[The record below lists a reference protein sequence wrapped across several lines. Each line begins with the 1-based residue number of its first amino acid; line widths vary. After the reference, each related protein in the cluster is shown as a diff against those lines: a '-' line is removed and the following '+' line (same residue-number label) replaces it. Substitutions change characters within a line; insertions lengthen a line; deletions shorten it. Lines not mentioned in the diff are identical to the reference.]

1 MLSAGR
7 FSNISSRSETVL
19 PKLHRV
25 REGTDDRYRSQDQVQ
40 EQHANHLPR
49 HPLHIHTVDRVH
61 VGQGQRVIEPV
72 LTALH
77 SPGTNAIKL
86 FFVITSVTR
95 LGNFSKEF
103 AKSFPQNSLNIW

>member
-61 VGQGQRVIEPV
+61 VGQGQRVIEQV
-72 LTALH
+72 VIALH
-77 SPGTNAIKL
+77 APGTSAIKL
-86 FFVITSVTR
+86 FFCHYQCYQIR
-95 LGNFSKEF
+95 QFFKGICEIFSSK
-103 AKSFPQNSLNIW
+103 

>member
-1 MLSAGR
+1 MLSARR

-49 HPLHIHTVDRVH
+49 HPLHLHTVDRVH
-61 VGQGQRVIEPV
+61 VGQGQRVIEQV
-72 LTALH
+72 VIALH
-77 SPGTNAIKL
+77 APGTSAIKL
-86 FFVITSVTR
+86 FFCHYQCLPDYAIFQR
-95 LGNFSKEF
+95 YLRNLFLKI
-103 AKSFPQNSLNIW
+103 A